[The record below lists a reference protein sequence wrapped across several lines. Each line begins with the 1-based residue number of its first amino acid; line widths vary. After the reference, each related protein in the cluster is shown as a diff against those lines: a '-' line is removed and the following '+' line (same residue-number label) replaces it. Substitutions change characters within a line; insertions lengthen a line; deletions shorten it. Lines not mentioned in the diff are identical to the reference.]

1 MLYEFVPIRSPARIL
16 GSAFSRCQVQVET
29 KPVVTDFRPHLGLAL
44 AALLWSLS
52 GAFTKLLTRPDSLGA
67 PLGFAEI
74 PIDPMHIA
82 FGRTASG
89 ALFLALFLKP
99 GVLTWRFA
107 MIPTAICFALMNAS
121 YVAAMVMGS
130 AAHAV
135 LLQYT
140 SPFWLLLGAFWLFGD
155 KPKISEIAALLVGLV
170 GVVLIV
176 FDPADQAEPSRW
188 EANVLALA
196 SGFLFAG
203 VVLGLRLMRGV
214 SPLLL
219 TCVNMGVGAVV
230 LIPFL
235 PGLPMPNLLQTSAL
249 VIFGIVQLGCPYI
262 LTAYSLRQLRP
273 AEAGLIMLLEPMLNP
288 IWAWFVCPAS
298 ESMDGNTIWG
308 GILILGAIAFRYVPL
323 GNSKPHGPNRKV
335 QAPGQ
340 NL

>member
-1 MLYEFVPIRSPARIL
+1 MQADSKPIL
-16 GSAFSRCQVQVET
+16 
-29 KPVVTDFRPHLGLAL
+29 TDYRPHLGLAL

-52 GAFTKLLTRPDSLGA
+52 GAFTKLLTRQDSIGA
-67 PLGFAEI
+67 HLGFAAI
-74 PIDPMHIA
+74 PIDPLHIA
-82 FGRTASG
+82 FGRTVSG
-89 ALFLALFLKP
+89 ALFLALFLRP
-99 GVLTWRFA
+99 QVLTWRWA
-107 MIPTAICFALMNAS
+107 MIPTAISFTLMNAS

-140 SPFWLLLGAFWLFGD
+140 SPFWLLLGAFLLFGD
-155 KPKISEIAALLVGLV
+155 KPKVSEIAALLVGLI

-176 FDPADQAEPSRW
+176 FDPTDQSEPSRW

-219 TCVNMGVGAVV
+219 TCVNMGFGAMV

-249 VIFGIVQLGCPYI
+249 IAFGIVQLGVPYI
-262 LTAYSLRQLRP
+262 LTAYSLRKLRP

-288 IWAWFVCPAS
+288 IWAWLVCPAT

-308 GILILGAIAFRYVPL
+308 GLLILGAIAFRYLPF
-323 GNSKPHGPNRKV
+323 GSAKNPPPKADPKF
-335 QAPGQ
+335 
-340 NL
+340 

>member
-1 MLYEFVPIRSPARIL
+1 M
-16 GSAFSRCQVQVET
+16 QVVSKST
-29 KPVVTDFRPHLGLAL
+29 VTDFRPHLGLVL

-52 GAFTKLLTRPDSLGA
+52 GAFTKLLTRPDSIGA
-67 PLGFAEI
+67 QWGFADI
-74 PIDPMHIA
+74 PIDPLHIA

-89 ALFLALFLKP
+89 VLFLALFLKP
-99 GVLTWRFA
+99 QVLTWRWA
-107 MIPTAICFALMNAS
+107 MIPTAISFALMNAS

-140 SPFWLLLGAFWLFGD
+140 APFWLLLGAFWLFGD
-155 KPKISEIAALLVGLV
+155 KPKVSEIAALIVGMV

-219 TCVNMGVGAVV
+219 TCVNMGVGAVI

-235 PGLPMPNLLQTSAL
+235 PGLAMPNLLQTTAL
-249 VIFGIVQLGCPYI
+249 IAFGIVQLGIPYL

-288 IWAWFVCPAS
+288 IWAWLVCPAT

-308 GILILGAIAFRYVPL
+308 GLLILGAIAFRYLPF
-323 GNSKPHGPNRKV
+323 GAKSKDTPESVTDATPSELP
-335 QAPGQ
+335 PG
-340 NL
+340 